1 MEINWTKRHGTET
14 ETTTAAAAAVAK
26 ELVLW
31 AVIGN
36 GLVPHF
42 CTAAAY
48 VRENGEE
55 KEERWMSEIYQPVI
69 H

>member
-55 KEERWMSEIYQPVI
+55 KGKRWMSEIYQPVI